1 MSFRLKDHVHHQ
13 VRNAE
18 IGVAVREAVHRAVA
32 LFQRESL
39 QKVKFGK
46 TTQVINYYTRF
57 PVNSHVYFLNVDK
70 KWFFLKNPEKGP

>member
-1 MSFRLKDHVHHQ
+1 DDVLHQ
-13 VRNAE
+13 VGDTE
-18 IGVAVREAVHRAVA
+18 VGVVVREAVHRAVE

-57 PVNSHVYFLNVDK
+57 PVKSHVYFLNVDK